1 MEVTVARGTR
11 GLVRRLQKATGPL
24 LLVFGF
30 LIPVAQIPVAAVVAV
45 WLRGNV
51 VAAVGSTLITN
62 PFTFAP
68 IYLLAYRLG
77 SAIIGQGDVP
87 AVKGR
92 SPQREGL
99 VKVRLSRATATRG
112 RRGGYRPGAST
123 TESGK
128 STSTRVPTPS
138 WPSC

>member
-1 MEVTVARGTR
+1 MPTAETVRKSRWVGWIGPALHHPRLWHLNRRGVAL
-11 GLVRRLQKATGPL
+11 GMAIGVF
-24 LLVFGF
+24 FGF

-87 AVKGR
+87 ADA
-92 SPQREGL
+92 SPSARN
-99 VKVRLSRATATRG
+99 S
-112 RRGGYRPGAST
+112 S
-123 TESGK
+123 SGF
-128 STSTRVPTPS
+128 R
-138 WPSC
+138 